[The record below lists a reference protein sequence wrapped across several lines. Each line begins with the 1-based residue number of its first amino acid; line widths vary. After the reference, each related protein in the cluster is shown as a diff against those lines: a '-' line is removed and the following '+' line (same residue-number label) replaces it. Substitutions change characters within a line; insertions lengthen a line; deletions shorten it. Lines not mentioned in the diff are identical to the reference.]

1 MGFSSTNRPTPFLT
15 NPLSD
20 FRFHHPGVRR
30 ALHAKAP
37 LALQEFTFTLL
48 CWPGLT
54 PPLPKHK
61 YCHILVNTQQQF
73 PAGVL
78 NATTAPPRVPSHL
91 PRTEQLKGQHLAEQA
106 HRTRLRPGSEHHLG
120 QRGCRLQ
127 ENCLLA
133 APPQQSSSL
142 NSPSHLSLSQPHNHS
157 PSAKRQ
163 LPILQVSGLKQA
175 LQVDGKHL
183 RPRGSPRGSPRL
195 PAPALQHI
203 CFPKSRCLFF
213 FFFTVL

>member
-20 FRFHHPGVRR
+20 FRLHHPGVRL
-30 ALHAKAP
+30 ALHAKAL

-54 PPLPKHK
+54 PPLLKHK

-106 HRTRLRPGSEHHLG
+106 HRTP
-120 QRGCRLQ
+120 
-127 ENCLLA
+127 
-133 APPQQSSSL
+133 
-142 NSPSHLSLSQPHNHS
+142 
-157 PSAKRQ
+157 
-163 LPILQVSGLKQA
+163 VSGQFQSITLVSGGVGSRRTVCWQ
-175 LQVDGKHL
+175 L
-183 RPRGSPRGSPRL
+183 RLNNPV
-195 PAPALQHI
+195 H
-203 CFPKSRCLFF
+203 
-213 FFFTVL
+213 

>member
-20 FRFHHPGVRR
+20 FRLHHPGVRL
-30 ALHAKAP
+30 ALHAKAL

-54 PPLPKHK
+54 PPLLKHK

-106 HRTRLRPGSEHHLG
+106 HRTPSQARFRASPWSAGVSAPGELSAG
-120 QRGCRLQ
+120 SSASTIQFTKQ
-127 ENCLLA
+127 PLA
-133 APPQQSSSL
+133 PFPF
-142 NSPSHLSLSQPHNHS
+142 
-157 PSAKRQ
+157 
-163 LPILQVSGLKQA
+163 
-175 LQVDGKHL
+175 
-183 RPRGSPRGSPRL
+183 
-195 PAPALQHI
+195 PA
-203 CFPKSRCLFF
+203 S
-213 FFFTVL
+213 

>member
-20 FRFHHPGVRR
+20 FRFHHPGVRL
-30 ALHAKAP
+30 ALHAKAL

-54 PPLPKHK
+54 PPLPKHE

-106 HRTRLRPGSEHHLG
+106 HRTP
-120 QRGCRLQ
+120 
-127 ENCLLA
+127 
-133 APPQQSSSL
+133 
-142 NSPSHLSLSQPHNHS
+142 
-157 PSAKRQ
+157 
-163 LPILQVSGLKQA
+163 VSG
-175 LQVDGKHL
+175 QVQSITLVSGGVRSRRTVCWQL
-183 RPRGSPRGSPRL
+183 RLNNPV
-195 PAPALQHI
+195 H
-203 CFPKSRCLFF
+203 
-213 FFFTVL
+213 